1 MPSLSKKTN
10 KTPQLIAAE
19 KPQMEHP
26 RFAVPFRVV
35 LDGRHYEGTEISLT
49 EITAMGLADRQAVG
63 PREATIEFPFSGFA
77 VDVNAK
83 LRLLEAST
91 ETGIMRFSF
100 DDVLGSH
107 RIPLQSVFNAYIAG
121 ELTHI
126 PGLLGGKMANQTS
139 LNSASTTRKTLVNS
153 SLKFTMRALK
163 AFFFGALG
171 VGLAFFVAN
180 RVHDRLFVYKPAT
193 VSRIAADTVEM
204 AAKKTG
210 AIVVLNDKAGI
221 GQPLFGILGDG
232 NVVSSVNMPC
242 DCVVVKKFVAMGGVA
257 IEGEPVVALL
267 PGTSPL
273 FVSAEINPDTLVNLR
288 SGAVA
293 SVTFEDG
300 TITPATLLSV
310 PSRATNSRQPETGLF
325 ITLQTE
331 RPLSVEQLGE
341 AVSVQIDSFPAWWKN
356 VFKTISSFWSVK

>member
-1 MPSLSKKTN
+1 
-10 KTPQLIAAE
+10 
-19 KPQMEHP
+19 
-26 RFAVPFRVV
+26 
-35 LDGRHYEGTEISLT
+35 
-49 EITAMGLADRQAVG
+49 
-63 PREATIEFPFSGFA
+63 
-77 VDVNAK
+77 
-83 LRLLEAST
+83 
-91 ETGIMRFSF
+91 
-100 DDVLGSH
+100 
-107 RIPLQSVFNAYIAG
+107 
-121 ELTHI
+121 
-126 PGLLGGKMANQTS
+126 
-139 LNSASTTRKTLVNS
+139 
-153 SLKFTMRALK
+153 
-163 AFFFGALG
+163 
-171 VGLAFFVAN
+171 
-180 RVHDRLFVYKPAT
+180 
-193 VSRIAADTVEM
+193 
-204 AAKKTG
+204 
-210 AIVVLNDKAGI
+210 
-221 GQPLFGILGDG
+221 
-232 NVVSSVNMPC
+232 MPC

-310 PSRATNSRQPETGLF
+310 PSRATNSRQPESGLF